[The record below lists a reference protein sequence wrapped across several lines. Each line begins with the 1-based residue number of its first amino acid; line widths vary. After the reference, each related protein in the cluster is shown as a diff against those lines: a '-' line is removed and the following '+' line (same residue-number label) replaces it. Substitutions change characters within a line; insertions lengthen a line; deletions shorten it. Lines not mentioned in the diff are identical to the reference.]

1 MRERLN
7 HAFEFPITDAEFSAM
22 ASALK
27 KTNARFEVAKII
39 SYMTGI
45 PPYSSVTDADAP
57 GPARC
62 LGLLYRGDNT
72 ISKIREKLGATD
84 PSKAA
89 EGTIRSD
96 LGHDLMRNGAHASDS
111 PAYAPSKYL

>member
-1 MRERLN
+1 ML
-7 HAFEFPITDAEFSAM
+7 TKS
-22 ASALK
+22 
-27 KTNARFEVAKII
+27 NARFEVAKII

-45 PPYSSVTDADAP
+45 PPFSRVGDADAA

-62 LGLLYRGDNT
+62 LGLLYRGENT
-72 ISKIREKLGATD
+72 IAKIREKLGATD

-96 LGHDLMRNGAHASDS
+96 FGHDLMRNGAHASDS
-111 PAYAPSKYL
+111 VAYVCIVF